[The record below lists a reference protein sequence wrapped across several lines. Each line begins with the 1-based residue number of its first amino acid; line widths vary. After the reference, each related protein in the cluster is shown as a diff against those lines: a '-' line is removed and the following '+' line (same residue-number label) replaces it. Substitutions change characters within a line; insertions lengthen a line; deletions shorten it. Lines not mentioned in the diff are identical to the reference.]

1 MVDIVMLCK
10 CKLPNLQIVKLRSLD
25 IIKVSIPCNVMYF
38 AASLSMRPSGSM
50 STVSR
55 ESDLRND
62 VF

>member
-38 AASLSMRPSGSM
+38 AASHEHEAFWKFEHS
-50 STVSR
+50 
-55 ESDLRND
+55 E
-62 VF
+62 